1 MNTDEE
7 KRMKPLNW
15 RQVCMVAGPFD
26 VLCRVKWSMLILASC
41 TINIMREE
49 EHGYPGANGGK
60 IGKYLDT
67 SKATVKGL
75 HCVHL
80 YFEEDGGEN
89 DVMA

>member
-1 MNTDEE
+1 
-7 KRMKPLNW
+7 
-15 RQVCMVAGPFD
+15 
-26 VLCRVKWSMLILASC
+26 
-41 TINIMREE
+41 MREE

-80 YFEEDGGEN
+80 YIEEDWGEN
-89 DVMA
+89 VVMA